1 MAIELP
7 HEVVV
12 FLNFIGVPYPDID
25 EDQVRE
31 LAGHVR
37 TFADEVSGTHESAT
51 GTISEMGAVYQGQ
64 SYRALVASWAQ
75 LSSTHM
81 ERLDELCKIVAGA
94 LEIAAD
100 VITAVKVAV
109 LAELALL
116 ASAYTAAM
124 AATVVTS
131 GTSAALGQ
139 GLALAARRLVD
150 AMQDVL
156 VAYIVAEVLG
166 KAIEPLEAAV
176 SDMIQGAVYEASADM
191 LGVDPGGSDV
201 VLVDPDELRRY
212 AQVLDDHAD
221 DIMNHAAKFG
231 ENVAALDFST
241 PVGPAGVSP
250 PPTAG
255 VPPGTTGPDSTVA
268 PGGVPVADMPV
279 DNPAQRNWI
288 PGSARGA
295 DLPGDGATPD
305 PAETSARSS
314 APEAAGT
321 AAVPGGASAAGNGPP
336 PATTRFDTGSPV
348 DAAPTGSAAPRP
360 DVAGVPAEAGQTRD
374 SDRTR
379 ESAPARESDP
389 VSTEHARAATDIA
402 PVGRSVAGVGEAAG
416 NSSQAVPGAQTE
428 TSTVGPVPA
437 AQSRD
442 QPPPWSRPP
451 AQATGSANRSA
462 GPAPGAKSPGAD
474 IAASRSGGLRKGSPW
489 ARPAVEPVPTSTPW
503 SKPDIAAAQPAPQRP
518 AVVAAGETAPPSAVL
533 SESRAKP
540 AGTEGESDVA
550 AAVAPGPER
559 GETAQAAAVSA
570 PPLRDEGPPRG

>member
-37 TFADEVSGTHESAT
+37 TFADEVSETHESAT
-51 GTISEMGAVYQGQ
+51 GTISEMGGVYQGQ

-81 ERLDELCKIVAGA
+81 ERLDELCRIVATA

-139 GLALAARRLVD
+139 SLALAARRLVG
-150 AMQDVL
+150 AMEEVL
-156 VAYIVAEVLG
+156 VGYIVAEVLG

-176 SDMIQGAVYEASADM
+176 SDMIQGAVYGASADM

-221 DIMNHAAKFG
+221 DIMKHAAKFG

-241 PVGPAGVSP
+241 PVGPPEVATPSAAG
-250 PPTAG
+250 G
-255 VPPGTTGPDSTVA
+255 RPGTTGPGPTVA
-268 PGGVPVADMPV
+268 PSGAPGSGVPA

-288 PGSARGA
+288 PGPARGA
-295 DLPGDGATPD
+295 YLPGESFTPD
-305 PAETSARSS
+305 PAESPPRST
-314 APEAAGT
+314 APDGSGAA
-321 AAVPGGASAAGNGPP
+321 APGGASAPGIGPL
-336 PATTRFDTGSPV
+336 PATAARPETGSPIE
-348 DAAPTGSAAPRP
+348 AAPTPAAAPGP
-360 DVAGVPAEAGQTRD
+360 EVAGIRAEAD
-374 SDRTR
+374 SARGP
-379 ESAPARESDP
+379 APASPEP
-389 VSTEHARAATDIA
+389 ARAATAVDPA
-402 PVGRSVAGVGEAAG
+402 GPSAAGVGEAAG
-416 NSSQAVPGAQTE
+416 NTPHTVPGDRAE
-428 TSTVGPVPA
+428 APPGGSTAGGQA
-437 AQSRD
+437 RD
-442 QPPPWSRPP
+442 QPNPWNRPA
-451 AQATGSANRSA
+451 AQATGQANRAA
-462 GPAPGAKSPGAD
+462 GPAPVTKAPGAG

-489 ARPAVEPVPTSTPW
+489 ARPANELVSTPTPW
-503 SKPDIAAAQPAPQRP
+503 SKPDEAAAQPVPPRP
-518 AVVAAGETAPPSAVL
+518 AVVAAKETAPPSTAL
-533 SESRAKP
+533 SGSRAKP
-540 AGTEGESDVA
+540 EGAESEPGT
-550 AAVAPGPER
+550 AAVVAPEPER
-559 GETAQAAAVSA
+559 DEAGRAAVVSA
-570 PPLRDEGPPRG
+570 PPLREEGPPRG